1 MDPRKAIGL
10 GIVCILVGLLIGF
23 LLWGPRSDRL
33 AGELAQVKARLAEAT
48 QQLEERQRQEQ
59 RQGQLEAELKRAQSD
74 LQELKKDLQLE
85 RQRRQ
90 KLEQLLSEGRK

>member
-48 QQLEERQRQEQ
+48 QQLEERQRQ
-59 RQGQLEAELKRAQSD
+59 GQLEAELKRAQSD